1 LKLLKHLFILY
12 IFLAAFELQAQQPWA
27 QKFEQLGSLLPPPN
41 DYRNASGAPGKAYWQ
56 QQVDYKI
63 NVSIDDQKQALSG
76 QEVITYYNNSPDNLT
91 YLWIQ
96 LDQNGFAK
104 GNLKDQTS
112 ITEIRSST
120 PTKTLVQDLG
130 AYDYEGGFN
139 IKYVKDEA
147 GLDLPIVINRTMMR
161 VDLPSPLASGENY
174 KLSIGWRYNIYDRML
189 IDGRGGYEYFPN
201 DDNYAYTCAQWY
213 PRMCVYDDVEGWQN
227 KQYINDGE
235 FALEFGTFEVNI
247 TVPSDHIVA
256 ATGELMNATA
266 VLTPFQK
273 ERFDLAKKTF
283 DKPVIIA
290 TEQEA
295 IEREKSH
302 ANTSKTWSFKA
313 DSVRDFAFAT
323 SRKYIWDA
331 QAVKLP
337 TNTTLAMSF
346 YPKEGNPLWERESTK
361 AVKNTLEV
369 YSAKTFD
376 YPYPVAISVNAAEQG
391 MEYPM
396 ICFNSGRPSKNGKYN
411 QKTFSALVDV
421 IVHEIGHNYFPMI
434 LNSDERMWAWMDEG
448 INTFL
453 ELETKRQRYPEL
465 DTIWGSQR
473 SILTYMRMD
482 KNLLRPSMTIADNIT
497 FSAYTDYA
505 KPAAALNVLRQLVMG
520 PELFDFAFKEY
531 TNRWKFKHPK
541 PADFFRTM
549 EDASAVDLD
558 WFWKGWF
565 FGTEP
570 VDVSIEEV
578 IWYRVKGDKDKID
591 SKKNDALPVNA
602 NFDKGPRYFS
612 LVGTDSWS
620 YGEFTNRLDDE
631 VIIEKFINKN
641 FYEIRLKNLG
651 GQVTPV
657 ILEFIF
663 TDGTHKTKIIPV
675 EIWRFSEN
683 ETLKVFYFD
692 KEVKQIVIDPHA
704 KTGDINT
711 DNNMFPRKN

>member
-1 LKLLKHLFILY
+1 LKLPKHLFILY
-12 IFLAAFELQAQQPWA
+12 IFLAAFELQAQQPWG

-63 NVSIDDQKQALSG
+63 NVSIDDEKQVLSG

-112 ITEIRSST
+112 ITEIRSSM

-161 VDLPSPLASGENY
+161 VDLPTPLVSGETY
-174 KLSIGWRYNIYDRML
+174 KFSIGWSYTIYDRML
-189 IDGRGGYEYFPN
+189 IDGRGGYEYFPE

-247 TVPSDHIVA
+247 TVPSDHIIA

-266 VLTPFQK
+266 VLTPVQK

-290 TEQEA
+290 TELEA

-313 DSVRDFAFAT
+313 DRVRDFAFAT

-411 QKTFSALVDV
+411 QKIFSALVDV

-591 SKKNDALPVNA
+591 SKKIDELPVNA
-602 NFDKGPRYFS
+602 NFDKGARYFS

-631 VIIEKFINKN
+631 AIIEKFINKN

-651 GQVTPV
+651 GLVSPV

-663 TDGTHKTKIIPV
+663 TDGTHETKIIPT

-711 DNNMFPRKN
+711 DNNVFPRKN